1 MIRRHWVLDEQ
12 PWPKTVE
19 FCDLLGT
26 VYAPVS
32 KIPSVKRWD
41 DLYHTVIVLLNNK
54 YTKNICSEY
63 DTVAYDALESK
74 E

>member
-1 MIRRHWVLDEQ
+1 MYVQLQKRR
-12 PWPKTVE
+12 
-19 FCDLLGT
+19 
-26 VYAPVS
+26 
-32 KIPSVKRWD
+32 D

-54 YTKNICSEY
+54 YTKNICSEH